1 MRKFLKACV
10 CGLAVASVITGC
22 SGKEAKETESTTA
35 VESSAVADSTAESTA
50 AELETM
56 EVKDLSEFDN
66 GTITLGEYKGIEVT
80 KRPVEVSDE
89 EVEAAIL
96 QDRESKTEY
105 VDVDRA
111 VQDTDKVNI
120 DYVGTKDD
128 VAFEGGTAEKQDLVI
143 GSNSYIDG
151 FESGLIGAKKGDE
164 VTLNLTFPE
173 NYGNADLAGQDVV
186 FKVTVN
192 NVQEQKM
199 PELDDAFVQEI
210 SEYKTVDEYKA
221 GKKEMLQANK
231 EAQANNQLESD
242 LVQAVVENSQ
252 IETNQEAV
260 DANYDNLIAQANNQA
275 VAYGVDLNVLTYVS
289 YGMDEASFRE
299 YMKVVAEAAVEQR
312 LAFNA
317 IAEKEGITVSDEDR
331 ENLASETGYESK
343 EQMAEMQG
351 SYTIDDYLL
360 SHKVVDFIK
369 ENAVIK

>member
-1 MRKFLKACV
+1 MRKFLKVCV
-10 CGLAVASVITGC
+10 CGLAAASVITGC
-22 SGKEAKETESTTA
+22 SGKEAKEAESTTA
-35 VESSAVADSTAESTA
+35 VESTAAESTA

-80 KRPVEVSDE
+80 KQSVEVSDE

-151 FESGLIGAKKGDE
+151 FESGLIGAKKGYE

-231 EAQANNQLESD
+231 EAQANNRLESE

-331 ENLASETGYESK
+331 ENLASENGYESK

-351 SYTIDDYLL
+351 SYTVDDYLL
-360 SHKVVDFIK
+360 SLKVVDFIK